1 MLCTLPIHF
10 VRADLILPNECHHP
24 EHAASLA
31 ETIRREQLWRI
42 PVALERNSLA
52 VMDGHHRVEAA
63 LQLRLI
69 YVPCLLLDYDHIEVS
84 ASRQGYLVTPQEI
97 VRRAKAKDMYP
108 PKTTCHRFPSP
119 LPTCNVSVLLLQG
132 EVASPS
138 CMSSIQ
144 AATSERLQLG
154 RQKMGS
160 ESESQAERSFSID
173 FPGDVD
179 YLQHTEHFINTNE
192 YNSH

>member
-42 PVALERNSLA
+42 PIALERNSLA

-69 YVPCLLLDYDHIEVS
+69 YVPCLLLDYDQVEVS
-84 ASRQGYLVTPQEI
+84 ASRLGYLVTPQEI
-97 VRRAKAKDMYP
+97 LRRAKARDLYP
-108 PKTTCHRFPSP
+108 PKTTRHRFSSP
-119 LPTCNVSVLLLQG
+119 LPTCNVSIWLLQG

-138 CMSSIQ
+138 FAPSLR
-144 AATSERLQLG
+144 AAAG
-154 RQKMGS
+154 G
-160 ESESQAERSFSID
+160 
-173 FPGDVD
+173 
-179 YLQHTEHFINTNE
+179 
-192 YNSH
+192 